1 MYGSWD
7 IVLSSGV
14 GIVRDLRLI
23 DMLMTNEQV
32 EARLSSPDNLANRLA
47 SLRNPPKKADLVDL
61 GIPTPSRFKDSDNVL
76 PFMPP
81 SVDTLVEKIDEKIN
95 LRLAEEGATGVLL
108 DSITQLRQR
117 LNEVESPAQLSKI
130 ASDMG
135 KIVIGINRNE
145 TDKKMANFNQVIV
158 FKPMMMTEN
167 HYESVRANE

>member
-1 MYGSWD
+1 
-7 IVLSSGV
+7 
-14 GIVRDLRLI
+14 
-23 DMLMTNEQV
+23 MTNEQV
-32 EARLSSPDNLANRLA
+32 ESRLNSPDNLTNRLA
-47 SLRNPPKKADLVDL
+47 ALRNPAKKADLVDL
-61 GIPTPSRFKDSDNVL
+61 GIPSVSRNDTNIL

-145 TDKKMANFNQVIV
+145 TDKKTASFNQVIV

>member
-1 MYGSWD
+1 
-7 IVLSSGV
+7 
-14 GIVRDLRLI
+14 
-23 DMLMTNEQV
+23 MLMTNEQV
-32 EARLSSPDNLANRLA
+32 ESRLNSPDNLTNRLA
-47 SLRNPPKKADLVDL
+47 ALRNPAKRADLTDL
-61 GIPTPSRFKDSDNVL
+61 GIPSVSRSSETNIL

-145 TDKKMANFNQVIV
+145 TDKKTASFNQVIV